1 MDNITY
7 DVRIWKTEIYKGA
20 KVTTYKVR
28 WKTGPKRWK
37 QPFRTKAQAASFEAE
52 LRSAASRG
60 EAFDMTTGQPCLLG
74 PGRRQHVVV

>member
-28 WKTGPKRWK
+28 WRTGPRRWK
-37 QPFRTKAQAASFEAE
+37 QPFRRKAQAASFEAE
-52 LRSAASRG
+52 LRLRLAEVRRSISPPAAPSPG
-60 EAFDMTTGQPCLLG
+60 LGKTTI
-74 PGRRQHVVV
+74 